1 MNELKEGESNMLKEI
16 ILGTIAL
23 AIVIAAVSFP
33 YNIAFADVR
42 DNNPEILTKDYIYI
56 GAESEDGVS
65 ITIAPP
71 SEEIMNEY
79 R

>member
-1 MNELKEGESNMLKEI
+1 MIKEI
-16 ILGTIAL
+16 ILGTVAL
-23 AIVIAAVSFP
+23 AILIAAVSFP
-33 YNIAFADVR
+33 HDIAVADGR
-42 DNNPEILTKDYIYI
+42 DNNPEILTKDYVFI

-71 SEEIMNEY
+71 SEEIMNAY

>member
-1 MNELKEGESNMLKEI
+1 MFKKI
-16 ILGTIAL
+16 ALGTIAL
-23 AIVIAAVSFP
+23 AILIAAVSFP
-33 YNIAFADVR
+33 YNIAAADVR
-42 DNNPEILTKDYIYI
+42 DNGPEILTKDYVYI

-65 ITIAPP
+65 VTIAPP